1 MAKAKGGWGITPTI
15 ETTPKRLVK
24 VLGNIPSILQ
34 RVETKQRR
42 DTEDRVN
49 NGTNDWY
56 SVCMC
61 YGILHIS
68 YDTIF

>member
-1 MAKAKGGWGITPTI
+1 MLHLLLKQHL
-15 ETTPKRLVK
+15 KRLVK

-34 RVETKQRR
+34 RVETKLRR
-42 DTEDRVN
+42 NIEDRVDNGIN
-49 NGTNDWY
+49 NWY

-68 YDTIF
+68 YDTVF

>member
-34 RVETKQRR
+34 RVGTKLGR
-42 DTEDRVN
+42 DIEDRVN
-49 NGTNDWY
+49 NGIDNWN

-68 YDTIF
+68 YDRIF